1 MVLVVDDAELTRGDT
16 MDGGLGVNDKG
27 IGRCLFQRT
36 GEVFGGVTDFK
47 CNVPLRQAQGPW
59 RARQAQP
66 LGRLGDR
73 GERDRLGDRD
83 WLVSLSN
90 HSNR

>member
-16 MDGGLGVNDKG
+16 MDRGLGMDGVG
-27 IGRCLFQRT
+27 IGGSLFQRT

-47 CNVPLRQAQGPW
+47 CNFFVLCFG
-59 RARQAQP
+59 
-66 LGRLGDR
+66 
-73 GERDRLGDRD
+73 RLGDRD

>member
-1 MVLVVDDAELTRGDT
+1 MGLVVDDAELTGGDT
-16 MDGGLGVNDKG
+16 MDRGLGVNDKG

-36 GEVFGGVTDFK
+36 EEVFGGVTDFK
-47 CNVPLRQAQGPW
+47 CNVR
-59 RARQAQP
+59 AQP

-73 GERDRLGDRD
+73 G

>member
-1 MVLVVDDAELTRGDT
+1 MVVVVDDAELAGGDT
-16 MDGGLGVNDKG
+16 VDRGLGVDDVG
-27 IGRCLFQRT
+27 IGGSLFQRT

-47 CNVPLRQAQGPW
+47 CNVR
-59 RARQAQP
+59 AQP
-66 LGRLGDR
+66 LG
-73 GERDRLGDRD
+73 RLGDRD

>member
-1 MVLVVDDAELTRGDT
+1 MVLVVDDAELTGGDT
-16 MDGGLGVNDKG
+16 MDGGLGVDDVG
-27 IGRCLFQRT
+27 VGGCLFQRT

-47 CNVPLRQAQGPW
+47 CN
-59 RARQAQP
+59 ARAQP
-66 LGRLGDR
+66 FPFDRLRDR
-73 GERDRLGDRD
+73 GERGRLGDRD